1 MTTFRPTEIHQLAI
15 QAKLNFALG
24 ARVYD
29 EIFAG
34 FEVLEIVGDELRGWA
49 TSEYRA
55 AVIDI
60 DFSGEVAR
68 IAQAVTGR
76 PVRRT
81 SFVLRGLRH
90 DTEEQPTWEADDG
103 TCVVNAVDPIPRIRK
118 CPLGNPAHIQLCPL
132 HRRLDNA
139 IAMIEQEFGRASLA
153 EVLETSTKSGGQ
165 CRTLVTPTVR
175 GGKR

>member
-1 MTTFRPTEIHQLAI
+1 MTTIRPTEIHQLAI

-29 EIFAG
+29 DVFAG

-60 DFSGEVAR
+60 HFSAEVAR
-68 IAQAVTGR
+68 IAQAVLKR

-81 SFVLRGLRH
+81 SFLLRGMRH
-90 DTEEQPTWEADDG
+90 ETDEQPAWGAEASAPIAFFA
-103 TCVVNAVDPIPRIRK
+103 TTSKRQAVIARRK
-118 CPLGNPAHIQLCPL
+118 GV
-132 HRRLDNA
+132 R
-139 IAMIEQEFGRASLA
+139 SL
-153 EVLETSTKSGGQ
+153 
-165 CRTLVTPTVR
+165 R
-175 GGKR
+175 GMLMRSRS

>member
-1 MTTFRPTEIHQLAI
+1 MTTFRPTEIQQLAI

-29 EIFAG
+29 DVFAG
-34 FEVLEIVGDELRGWA
+34 FEVLEIVAEELRGWA

-60 DFSGEVAR
+60 HFSAEVAR

-81 SFVLRGLRH
+81 SFLLRGLKH
-90 DTEEQPTWEADDG
+90 DTEEQPDWGAD
-103 TCVVNAVDPIPRIRK
+103 AVTLRSIAFFATTSKRRSLLARSKGVRSVRK
-118 CPLGNPAHIQLCPL
+118 KLLRSKP
-132 HRRLDNA
+132 
-139 IAMIEQEFGRASLA
+139 
-153 EVLETSTKSGGQ
+153 
-165 CRTLVTPTVR
+165 
-175 GGKR
+175 

>member
-29 EIFAG
+29 DIFAG
-34 FEVLEIVGDELRGWA
+34 FEVREIIDDELRGWA

-60 DFSGEVAR
+60 HFSAEVAR

-76 PVRRT
+76 PVRCT

-90 DTEEQPTWEADDG
+90 DTEEQPAWADEGDASIAFFVP
-103 TCVVNAVDPIPRIRK
+103 TSKRRAILARRK
-118 CPLGNPAHIQLCPL
+118 GV
-132 HRRLDNA
+132 R
-139 IAMIEQEFGRASLA
+139 SLRKK
-153 EVLETSTKSGGQ
+153 LLRSRS
-165 CRTLVTPTVR
+165 
-175 GGKR
+175 

>member
-29 EIFAG
+29 DVFAG
-34 FEVLEIVGDELRGWA
+34 FEVLDIVGDELRGWA

-60 DFSGEVAR
+60 HFSAELAR
-68 IAQAVTGR
+68 IAQAVTGQ

-81 SFVLRGLRH
+81 SFLLRGLKH
-90 DTEEQPTWEADDG
+90 DADEQPAWSAEAG
-103 TCVVNAVDPIPRIRK
+103 AACTAAVFIPTSKRRVILARHKGVRSLRK
-118 CPLGNPAHIQLCPL
+118 KLL
-132 HRRLDNA
+132 
-139 IAMIEQEFGRASLA
+139 
-153 EVLETSTKSGGQ
+153 
-165 CRTLVTPTVR
+165 RTR
-175 GGKR
+175 S

>member
-15 QAKLNFALG
+15 QAKLNFAVG

-29 EIFAG
+29 DIFAG
-34 FEVLEIVGDELRGWA
+34 FEVREIVCDELRGWA

-60 DFSGEVAR
+60 HFSAEVAR

-81 SFVLRGLRH
+81 SFVLRGLKH
-90 DTEEQPTWEADDG
+90 DTEEQPAWVDDG
-103 TCVVNAVDPIPRIRK
+103 GV
-118 CPLGNPAHIQLCPL
+118 
-132 HRRLDNA
+132 
-139 IAMIEQEFGRASLA
+139 SLA
-153 EVLETSTKSGGQ
+153 FFATTSK
-165 CRTLVTPTVR
+165 RRAILVRQKGVR
-175 GGKR
+175 SLRKKLLRSRS

>member
-1 MTTFRPTEIHQLAI
+1 MKTFRPTEIHQFAI

-34 FEVLEIVGDELRGWA
+34 FEVTEIVGDELRGWA

-60 DFSGEVAR
+60 HFSAEVAR
-68 IAQAVTGR
+68 IAQAVTGQ

-81 SFVLRGLRH
+81 SFLLRGLRH
-90 DTEEQPTWEADDG
+90 DTERQPAWDADAG
-103 TCVVNAVDPIPRIRK
+103 AIHLVASFATTSK
-118 CPLGNPAHIQLCPL
+118 
-132 HRRLDNA
+132 RRALLA
-139 IAMIEQEFGRASLA
+139 RHKGVRSLRMK
-153 EVLETSTKSGGQ
+153 LLRSRS
-165 CRTLVTPTVR
+165 
-175 GGKR
+175 

>member
-29 EIFAG
+29 DVFAG
-34 FEVLEIVGDELRGWA
+34 FEVREIVGDELRGWA

-60 DFSGEVAR
+60 HFSAEVAR

-81 SFVLRGLRH
+81 SFVLRGLKH
-90 DTEEQPTWEADDG
+90 DTEEQPAWDADAAASCATAFFATTSKRRVIVARHKG
-103 TCVVNAVDPIPRIRK
+103 VRSLRK
-118 CPLGNPAHIQLCPL
+118 KLL
-132 HRRLDNA
+132 RSR
-139 IAMIEQEFGRASLA
+139 S
-153 EVLETSTKSGGQ
+153 
-165 CRTLVTPTVR
+165 
-175 GGKR
+175 